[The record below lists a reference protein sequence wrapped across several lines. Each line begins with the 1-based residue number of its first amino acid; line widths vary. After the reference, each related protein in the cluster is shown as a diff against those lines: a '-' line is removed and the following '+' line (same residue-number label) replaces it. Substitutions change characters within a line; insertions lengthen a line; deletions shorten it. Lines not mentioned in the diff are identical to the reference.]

1 MTIRHL
7 KTFILVC
14 DLESISKASEELHIA
29 QPAVSQTISDLEDYY
44 GITLFHRINRKL
56 ILTKEGNDLYKKAK
70 EVIQSFNE
78 FEEAAKNSRS
88 HPSLKIGVSLTV
100 ASIFLPTI
108 IKDLKKR
115 CPNVR
120 FTVQI
125 NNAFEIES
133 DINNGKI
140 DYAIIEG
147 TPSNLKLSYEILAK
161 NELSVVASKHYV
173 IPAKL
178 SLRDLDSYP
187 LLLREIGSYSR
198 NYLFNR
204 LNISVSP
211 FIEANSNQTIINNCL
226 EGNGVAILPKI
237 LIEKYV
243 HEGALKEI
251 KLDGY
256 DLEAETSLIWHKNKS
271 FSNEIKKTIEICKNI
286 IKGKESQ
293 R

>member
-14 DLESISKASEELHIA
+14 DLESISKASEKLHIA
-29 QPAVSQTISDLEDYY
+29 QPAVSQTISDLESYY
-44 GITLFHRINRKL
+44 GITLFDRINRKL
-56 ILTKEGNDLYKKAK
+56 IITKDGKDLYKKAK
-70 EVIQSFNE
+70 EVIKSFNE
-78 FEEAAKNSRS
+78 FEDMAKNSCS

-108 IKDLKKR
+108 IKELKKK
-115 CPNVR
+115 CSKVQ

-125 NNAFEIES
+125 NNAFEIEN
-133 DINNGKI
+133 DINNGEI

-147 TPSNLKLSYEILAK
+147 TPSNLKLLYEILAR
-161 NELSVVASKHYV
+161 NELSVVASKNYN
-173 IPAKL
+173 IPSKI
-178 SLRDLDSYP
+178 SLNDLDSYP

-226 EGNGVAILPKI
+226 EGNGIAILPKM
-237 LIEKYV
+237 LLEKYIN
-243 HEGALKEI
+243 EGELKEI
-251 KLDGY
+251 KIDGY
-256 DLEAETSLIWHKNKS
+256 SLEAETSLIWHKNKS
-271 FSNEIKKTIEICKNI
+271 FSNEIKRTIEICKSI
-286 IKGKESQ
+286 IKGNA
-293 R
+293 